1 LGGLGILCV
10 EKFAKALRLRWLW
23 LQWKDPKKIWMGMG
37 NPGTST
43 DMNLFYA
50 ATQITVKMG
59 QRSLFVLGVM
69 ERSPRIFPLDL
80 HELQEKELEC
90 EVRLA

>member
-1 LGGLGILCV
+1 
-10 EKFAKALRLRWLW
+10 
-23 LQWKDPKKIWMGMG
+23 MGMG

-50 ATQITVKMG
+50 ATKITVKMG